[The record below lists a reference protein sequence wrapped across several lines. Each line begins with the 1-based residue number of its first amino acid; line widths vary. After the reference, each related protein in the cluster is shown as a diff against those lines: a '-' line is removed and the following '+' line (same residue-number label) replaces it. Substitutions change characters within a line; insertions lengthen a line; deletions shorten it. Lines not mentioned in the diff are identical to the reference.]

1 MSKSF
6 ICLMVL
12 ACFTEVAYCAPADG
26 QAQPSMPAIKTKAR
40 KIPVE
45 IVLNGVGF
53 NSLLVLRSGELY
65 IKTEDL
71 VSAGVRKEAFSIDEV
86 SLITLDPNYKYDQS
100 QSRVVLTIPASFFS
114 ESTGKR
120 GYDQP
125 YKHLNSQF
133 GAWLNYD
140 ARVQSIAGHTGFQA
154 YLDGTVSTKWGL
166 LRSQHVYNSLALTA
180 EERFKRVATYLQ
192 RSDEDERRTMILGD
206 TYSLPGAW
214 GTPVNF
220 GGIRIARDFTLFPP
234 GFLVNPNYTIKG
246 EALTPSVVEVW
257 EGGQRTHSE
266 RRDPG
271 PFSISNYVPIKNGM
285 AQVVVRDQYG
295 NATTQEVA
303 LYSTPQHLADGLD
316 AYSIEAGLLRRDGI
330 YGEGYF
336 GAGYRRG
343 FNFGRVFG
351 GIPLLEY
358 AASLIPVT
366 TLEGRVEGL
375 KGDIRLGGGASVSSW
390 FGNVTVSGAIG
401 QKKDQAGVTGYVQ
414 AASTSG
420 NNGAGTASVVPNS
433 SEINPDAGKQ
443 PSIWQINFDRPFE
456 VKSIKGNIFGLMTK
470 PTNWIPIGGS
480 GLMRPSNM
488 LGFTVV
494 PSERSSV
501 SFVGTT
507 SGDSSDK
514 HSSKTLSISYALE
527 RNLIGYLSLTKS
539 DQNSMAMLSVSYSF
553 DKGGSAYATATKE
566 SQSITYTG
574 RSFDQQDNWSVNV
587 GRDQSS
593 SRFDGSYTTDFRIG
607 RLSGAVSQAN
617 NQTGYRAGMAGSLL
631 FSDWNLSVGRS
642 LNDAVLLVK
651 SDLPNLPISL
661 NRQPVGHTDDSG
673 QLMLTVPAGK
683 LNTVEIN
690 GNLLA
695 AGYEVNDRSSETVF
709 QHQGDVARVYLS
721 ANRPGWKANF
731 SVNGRP
737 VPKGQVVFI
746 NDNRFIAT
754 SKGVHAENMPFGK
767 VVVRIDRC
775 QKELE
780 IPQGSSKKVPLF
792 NFDLVCKED
801 EK

>member
-1 MSKSF
+1 MSKTF

-12 ACFTEVAYCAPADG
+12 ACFTEVGFCLPMDG
-26 QAQPSMPAIKTKAR
+26 QAQPSIPSTKTKVK

-45 IVLNGVGF
+45 IVLNGIEF
-53 NSLLVLRSGELY
+53 SSLLIQRSGELY

-71 VSAGVRKEAFSIDEV
+71 VSAGVRKDAFSLEEV
-86 SLITLDPNYKYDQS
+86 SLIALDPNLKFDQG
-100 QSRVVLTIPASFFS
+100 QSRVVLTIPASLFP
-114 ESTGKR
+114 ETTGKL
-120 GYDQP
+120 GYVQP
-125 YKHLNSQF
+125 YKRLNSQF

-140 ARVQSIAGHTGFQA
+140 SRVQSVAGRTGFQA

-166 LRSQHVYNSLALTA
+166 LRSQHVFNSLALTA
-180 EERFKRVATYLQ
+180 EERFKRIATYLQ
-192 RSDEDERRTMILGD
+192 RSDEEGRRTTILGD
-206 TYSLPGAW
+206 TYSLPGTW

-220 GGIRIARDFTLFPP
+220 GGIRIARDFTLNPP

-257 EGGQRTHSE
+257 EGGQRTYSE

-316 AYSIEAGLLRRDGI
+316 AYSIEAGLLKRDGI
-330 YGEGYF
+330 YSEAYF

-343 FNFGRVFG
+343 FDFGRIFG
-351 GIPLLEY
+351 GVPLLEY
-358 AASLIPVT
+358 ASSIFPVT
-366 TLEGRVEGL
+366 TLEGRVEGM

-390 FGNVTVSGAIG
+390 FGNLTVSGAVG
-401 QKKDQAGVTGYVQ
+401 QKKDQEGVTGYAQ
-414 AASTSG
+414 AATTSG
-420 NNGAGTASVVPNS
+420 NSGAAVSVAPS
-433 SEINPDAGKQ
+433 ISEINRDAGKQ

-456 VKSIKGNIFGLMTK
+456 VKSIKGNVFGLITK

-488 LGFTVV
+488 LGLSIV
-494 PSERSSV
+494 PSERASL

-514 HSSKTLSISYALE
+514 HSSKTLSLSYVLE
-527 RNLIGYLSLTKS
+527 RNVTGYLSLTKS
-539 DQNSMAMLSVSYSF
+539 DQNSVAMLSVSYSF
-553 DKGGSAYATATKE
+553 DKGGSVYATATKE
-566 SQSITYTG
+566 NQSLSYTG
-574 RSFDQQDNWSVNV
+574 HLLDPMDNLTVNV

-593 SRFDGSYTTDFRIG
+593 TRFDGSYATDISIG
-607 RLSGAVSQAN
+607 RLSAAVSQSN

-642 LNDAVLLVK
+642 LNDAVVLVQ
-651 SDLPNLPISL
+651 SDIPNLPISL
-661 NRQPVGHTDDSG
+661 NRQPVGYTDDAG

-683 LNTVEIN
+683 INTVEVN

-695 AGYEVNDRSSETVF
+695 AGYEVNDRSSETVY
-709 QHQGDVARVYLS
+709 QRQGDVAKVSLS
-721 ANRPGWKANF
+721 ANRPGWKAF
-731 SVNGRP
+731 FTVNGRP

-746 NDNRFIAT
+746 NDSRFIST
-754 SKGVHAENMPFGK
+754 SKGIHAENMPFGK

-775 QKELE
+775 QQELE
-780 IPQGSSKKVPLF
+780 IPQGSSKKIPVF
-792 NFDLVCKED
+792 NFDIVCKGD